1 MFCHLSFLKFWLRL
15 CGLQEE
21 YTKVKVNLRLYSVS
35 NIQKRETSNKKM
47 VYEDIFEPIEVI
59 SLFKDGKIKPL
70 RFKWNGRIYKI
81 NRLNGHW
88 ISPQGYTKQYHFSLM
103 ADTYDYFEIM
113 FDTSNFEWQ
122 IARVCLEG

>member
-1 MFCHLSFLKFWLRL
+1 MIKFQTLNPEFRITNPALSI
-15 CGLQEE
+15 E
-21 YTKVKVNLRLYSVS
+21 
-35 NIQKRETSNKKM
+35 KREPRM
-47 VYEDIFEPIEVI
+47 IYEDIFEPIEVI

-70 RFKWNGRIYKI
+70 RFKWNGRVYKI